1 MDSYLTKDLA
11 MFWTEAA
18 EWDYLTSVA
27 LINWLDP
34 HNIKNNDDLDLFDV
48 SLKNTD
54 ISLSHYFSDT
64 EVMFIKAGKK
74 SPIEWLRVFGK
85 CRLSISQNL
94 LAALLNHFGDCPE
107 LTFYGH
113 YNKDQAIKEDYP
125 EPYNKNK
132 SKELTILNEASL
144 NFWSLADSD
153 DKATQPI
160 NDTVI
165 KWLIDKG
172 FSKIS
177 AQQGAS
183 IIRPEWAAQ
192 GRRSTD

>member
-48 SLKNTD
+48 SLKNTN

-132 SKELTILNEASL
+132 SKELKILIEAS
-144 NFWSLADSD
+144 NKFWGNADPEQKDTHVKSD
-153 DKATQPI
+153 IVTA
-160 NDTVI
+160 
-165 KWLIDKG
+165 WLIEQG
-172 FSKIS
+172 FSNKC
-177 AQQGAS
+177 AEAGAT